1 MRREPTWR
9 IPVGVL
15 ALLAALAVYA
25 LAIARWIA
33 PLIATWPGLAQLPLY
48 VALGLAWLLPMKP
61 YLTWMETGRWR

>member
-15 ALLAALAVYA
+15 ALLAALTVYA

-33 PLIATWPGLAQLPLY
+33 PLIADWPGLTQLPVY
-48 VALGLAWLLPMKP
+48 IALGLVWLLPMKP
-61 YLTWMETGRWR
+61 YLKWMETGRWR